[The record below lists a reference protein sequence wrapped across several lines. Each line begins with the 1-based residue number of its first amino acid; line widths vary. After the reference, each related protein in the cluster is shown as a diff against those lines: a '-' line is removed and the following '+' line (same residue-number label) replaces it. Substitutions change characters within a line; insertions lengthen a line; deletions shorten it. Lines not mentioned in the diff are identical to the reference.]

1 MLEDKKFYIQT
12 HGCQMNEYDSDKL
25 DDVLK
30 HHFKMKR
37 TNQPENADFLFLNTC
52 SIREKAQEKVFH
64 QLGRWKKYKSDNP
77 DVLIAV
83 GGCVAT
89 QEGDKIKSRSPEVD
103 IIFGPQT
110 IHRLPK
116 MIEEVINKK
125 KKVQV
130 DVSFPEIEKFDYLPS
145 SKKKTPSAFVS
156 IMEGCS
162 KYCTFC
168 VVPYTRGEEVNR
180 RFDDIIFEVSNLSKL
195 GAKEIV
201 LLGQN
206 VNAYKSENYTKDK
219 VNFADLIRY
228 VSYIDGIER
237 IRHTTSHPIDFGEDL
252 INEYKNP
259 KLADN
264 LHLPVQSGSDSILM
278 RMKRKH
284 TSLEYKSII
293 RKIRKIRPDI
303 HLTSDFIIGYPGETD
318 NEFTETINFIYDVNF
333 TDAYSFIYSPRPG
346 TPATL
351 EKDNISMET
360 KKKRLYELQN
370 IIREQAIAYSK
381 SMHGTHQRVLVEE
394 RSKKKPG
401 EYFGRASNNKIVNF
415 KSRENY
421 IGNFVDVEITNV
433 TQNIVFGEIINQ
445 NIEKEKQNARAKIAK

>member
-25 DDVLK
+25 DSVLQ
-30 HHFKMKR
+30 HHFKMER
-37 TNQPENADFLFLNTC
+37 TYRPESADLLLLNTC

-64 QLGRWKKYKSDNP
+64 QLGRWKKYKSINP
-77 DVLIAV
+77 NLLIAV

-89 QEGDKIKSRSPEVD
+89 QEGDKIMSRSPQVD

-116 MIEEVINKK
+116 MIEDVISKK
-125 KKVQV
+125 EKVKI
-130 DVSFPEIEKFDYLPS
+130 DISFPEIEKFDFLPS
-145 SKKKTPSAFVS
+145 SKKKSPSAYVS

-195 GAKEIV
+195 GAKEII

-219 VNFADLIRY
+219 MNFADLIRY
-228 VSYIDGIER
+228 ISYIDGIDR
-237 IRHTTSHPIDFGEDL
+237 IRHTTSHPIDFGDDL
-252 INEYKNP
+252 IDEYKNP
-259 KLADN
+259 KLANN

-293 RKIRKIRPDI
+293 RKIRNIRPDI

-318 NEFTETINFIYDVNF
+318 KEFQETMDFICDVNF
-333 TDAYSFIYSPRPG
+333 TDAFSFIYSPRPG
-346 TPATL
+346 TPASI
-351 EKDNISMET
+351 EKDDISMEI
-360 KKKRLYELQN
+360 KKKRLAEVQN
-370 IIREQAIAYSK
+370 IIREQCIAYSK
-381 SMHGTHQRVLVEE
+381 SMYGTRQKVLVED
-394 RSKKKPG
+394 RSKKKLG
-401 EYFGRASNNKIVNF
+401 EYFGRASNNKIINF
-415 KSRENY
+415 KSKKNY
-421 IGNFVDVEITNV
+421 IGHFVDVEITNV
-433 TQNIVFGEIINQ
+433 IENIVYGEIVNQ
-445 NIEKEKQNARAKIAK
+445 EIEKYNTRAKVAK

>member
-25 DDVLK
+25 DDVLQ
-30 HHFKMKR
+30 HHFKMER
-37 TNQPENADFLFLNTC
+37 TSNPESADLLFLNTC

-64 QLGRWKKYKSDNP
+64 QLGRWQKYKASNP
-77 DVLIAV
+77 NLLIAV

-89 QEGDKIKSRSPEVD
+89 QEGDKIKSRSPQVD

-116 MIEEVINKK
+116 MIEDIINNKN
-125 KKVQV
+125 KVQI

-145 SKKKTPSAFVS
+145 SKRRTPSAYVS

-180 RFDDIIFEVSNLSKL
+180 RFDDIIFEVSNLAKL
-195 GAKEIV
+195 GAKEII

-206 VNAYKSENYTKDK
+206 VNAYKSTNFSKDR
-219 VNFADLIRY
+219 VQFSDLIRY
-228 VSYIDGIER
+228 ISHIDGIER
-237 IRHTTSHPIDFGEDL
+237 IRHTTSHPIDFGGDL
-252 INEYKNP
+252 IEEYKNP
-259 KLADN
+259 KLANN
-264 LHLPVQSGSDSILM
+264 LHLPVQSGSDNILM

-318 NEFTETINFIYDVNF
+318 SEFQETMDFISDVNF

-351 EKDNISMET
+351 EKDNVSMET
-360 KKKRLYELQN
+360 KKNRLHELQSL
-370 IIREQAIAYSK
+370 IKEQSISYSK
-381 SMHGTHQRVLVEE
+381 RMYGTRQRVLVED
-394 RSKKKPG
+394 RSKKKSS
-401 EYFGRASNNKIVNF
+401 EYFGRASNNKIINF
-415 KSRENY
+415 KSKENF
-421 IGNFVDVEITNV
+421 IGHFVDVEITSV
-433 TQNIVFGEIINQ
+433 MQNIVYGEIINQ
-445 NIEKEKQNARAKIAK
+445 DLEKEKHNKRAAVAK

>member
-25 DDVLK
+25 DSVLQ
-30 HHFKMKR
+30 HHFKMER
-37 TNQPENADFLFLNTC
+37 TYRPESADLLLLNTC

-64 QLGRWKKYKSDNP
+64 QLGRWKKYKSINP
-77 DVLIAV
+77 NLLIAV

-89 QEGDKIKSRSPEVD
+89 QEGDKIMSRSPQVD

-116 MIEEVINKK
+116 MIEDVISKK
-125 KKVQV
+125 EKVKI
-130 DVSFPEIEKFDYLPS
+130 DISFPEIEKFDFLPS
-145 SKKKTPSAFVS
+145 SKKKSPSAYVS

-195 GAKEIV
+195 GAKEII

-219 VNFADLIRY
+219 MNFADLIRY
-228 VSYIDGIER
+228 ISYIDGIDR
-237 IRHTTSHPIDFGEDL
+237 IRHTTSHPIDFGDDL
-252 INEYKNP
+252 IDEYKNP
-259 KLADN
+259 KLANN
-264 LHLPVQSGSDSILM
+264 LHLPVQSGSDGILM

-293 RKIRKIRPDI
+293 RKIRNIRPDI

-318 NEFTETINFIYDVNF
+318 KEFQETMDFICDVNF
-333 TDAYSFIYSPRPG
+333 TDAFSFIYSPRPG
-346 TPATL
+346 TPASI
-351 EKDNISMET
+351 EKDDISMEI
-360 KKKRLYELQN
+360 KKKRLGEVQN
-370 IIREQAIAYSK
+370 IIREQRIAYSK
-381 SMHGTHQRVLVEE
+381 SMYGTRQKVLVED
-394 RSKKKPG
+394 RSKKKLG
-401 EYFGRASNNKIVNF
+401 EYFGRASNNKIINF
-415 KSRENY
+415 KSKKNY
-421 IGNFVDVEITNV
+421 IGHFVDVEITNV
-433 TQNIVFGEIINQ
+433 IENIVYGEIVNQ
-445 NIEKEKQNARAKIAK
+445 EIEKYNTRAKVAK